1 MTMHLVG
8 PYMTTTN
15 YKKRKSKQLSQKRLE
30 ELQIEWRRYNKDM
43 RRKNMHSLQWE
54 TFEDYLSYIQGNPP
68 KRKKEV
74 KEFKSYE
81 TPKSYERHTEKYP
94 SLQTSNT
101 IPGACAK
108 RESPKYT
115 GDLIVGIAT
124 MHKSN
129 AVPVMR
135 DTEQAKEIASMRR

>member
-1 MTMHLVG
+1 MTMQLVG

-15 YKKRKSKQLSQKRLE
+15 YKKRKAKKLTDKQLETHRV
-30 ELQIEWRRYNKDM
+30 EWRQYNKRM
-43 RRKNMHSLQWE
+43 RRNNMHSLQWD
-54 TFEDYLSYIQGNPP
+54 TFEDYLAYVQGNLP
-68 KRKKEV
+68 KRKKED
-74 KEFKSYE
+74 KEFTSYA
-81 TPKSYERHTEKYP
+81 PSQSFVRDTEKYP
-94 SLQTSNT
+94 SLTTSNT

-108 RESPKYT
+108 RESQQYT

-135 DTEQAKEIASMRR
+135 NTEQAKEIASMRR